1 MSDASWTAGDR
12 VEKRRERREAR
23 AQCADALE
31 TFYADKAAEQA
42 EREAAIAEANDIF
55 EEIERERHEERRRQ
69 QQAEMERR
77 YLHEGVE
84 DDLDFEDDWI
94 GYTPLGIYESN
105 GYESMQDEFD
115 SSGHLR

>member
-23 AQCADALE
+23 AQCAAALE
-31 TFYADKAAEQA
+31 TFYADKAEEQA

-55 EEIERERHEERRRQ
+55 EEIEWERH
-69 QQAEMERR
+69 AEALRAEDWKA
-77 YLHEGVE
+77 LHYEQHPIE
-84 DDLDFEDDWI
+84 DDDWLDHPLRPYVGEEI
-94 GYTPLGIYESN
+94 YTSA

-115 SSGHLR
+115 STGHLR